1 MTESGDPG
9 AAPRRRNPPRRTG
22 SYAAGSARQPRPDP
36 DSIDSQ
42 QSSIASRHEARE
54 VRVHEVRRALGLT
67 ALSAII
73 PGLGLIPTR
82 KRRMGAWL
90 LAIFAVV
97 VVILVALLM
106 RGGLMQGAARLLSD
120 GGLIFLLAVCA
131 VGGLLWLGAIIAT
144 YSETSGR
151 RWPSQTKW
159 MHRLFTL
166 GLCLVVG
173 IPAAVATNYV
183 WVTKGTLDQVF
194 GDGRYAGRDG
204 PQRGPVRGSDPWKNV
219 PRINMLFL
227 GSDAG
232 ADRTGVRTDS
242 IMVASVDTKTG
253 DTTLVSIPRNLEKVP
268 IPESNPLHKVYP
280 NGFFCPTRGGGRECL
295 MDAVWTEADTIHPE
309 LFPPDEKNPGLNT
322 TREVVGNIVGMP
334 IDYTVVI
341 DLAGFEKL
349 VDSMGGVSINVPEGG
364 IAIGGRIVGDRIVP
378 GSITGRIPAGY
389 RKLNG
394 YQALWYSR
402 SRVENSDDDRTRRQ
416 RCMVNSLI
424 DQANPF
430 TMITKF
436 TDVMTVAR
444 QSISMDVPQN
454 RLDAFATLVN
464 RMKKGNML
472 SVNLS
477 YPTITSGNPDYAKIR
492 TLVKKAT
499 DRPHVAKRTPAP
511 KKPTTTAP
519 GGSPSPSTSTPPKA
533 IADTA
538 DSC

>member
-1 MTESGDPG
+1 MASQDEM
-9 AAPRRRNPPRRTG
+9 A
-22 SYAAGSARQPRPDP
+22 
-36 DSIDSQ
+36 SQ
-42 QSSIASRHEARE
+42 QEARE
-54 VRVHEVRRALGLT
+54 VRLHEVRRALGLT
-67 ALSAII
+67 TLSALV

-90 LAIFAVV
+90 LAFFA
-97 VVILVALLM
+97 ISVAVLAVLLT
-106 RGGLMQGAARLLSD
+106 RGGWMQGAARLLSD
-120 GGLIFLLAVCA
+120 TGLIFLFSVFA
-131 VGGLLWLGAIIAT
+131 VGGLLWLWAIIAT
-144 YSETSGR
+144 YTETSQR

-166 GLCLVVG
+166 GLCMVVG
-173 IPAAVATNYV
+173 IPAAVATNYI
-183 WVTKGTLDQVF
+183 WVTKGTVDQVF
-194 GDGRYAGRDG
+194 GTRYAGRDG
-204 PQRGPVRGSDPWKNV
+204 VQRGPVGGSDPWKSV

-253 DTTLVSIPRNLEKVP
+253 DTTLVSIPRNLERVP
-268 IPESNPLHKVYP
+268 IPASNPLHKVYP
-280 NGFFCPTRGGGRECL
+280 KGFYCPTKGGGHECL
-295 MDAVWTEADTIHPE
+295 MDAIWTEADTNHPE
-309 LFPPDEKNPGLNT
+309 LFPKDEKNPGLNT

-341 DLAGFEKL
+341 DLAGFQKL
-349 VDSMGGVSINVPEGG
+349 VDAMGGVSVNVPQGG
-364 IAIGGRIVGDRIVP
+364 IAIGGRISNGRIIP

-424 DQANPF
+424 NQANPF

-436 TDVMTVAR
+436 SSVMAVAR
-444 QSISMDVPQN
+444 QSISMDVPQD
-454 RLDAFATLVN
+454 RLDAFAILVN

-477 YPTITSGNPDYAKIR
+477 YPTIASGNPDYAKIK
-492 TLVKKAT
+492 TLVKKAIN
-499 DRPHVAKRTPAP
+499 RPHVEKKKAAPRKSTTPG
-511 KKPTTTAP
+511 TT
-519 GGSPSPSTSTPPKA
+519 PSPSTSTPAKA

-538 DSC
+538 ASC